1 VQTKLKD
8 TQKVKRHR
16 ESAEGLARRREGG
29 KLETH
34 TDQHTRINTHTH
46 THTHGCTRMYS
57 PPTDVFTHG
66 CIQTSPT
73 LPPSP
78 ACASRMQKRNEKTH
92 KPTTQG
98 PPPPAPLS
106 TTYLCALTKQ
116 TSNEKRENKIV
127 VTAGCVVLL
136 RLTRG
141 EINHRYGGRAIDM
154 VHKSLSLEETKH
166 GEHAQSD
173 QREAGGDR
181 AG

>member
-1 VQTKLKD
+1 MYL
-8 TQKVKRHR
+8 
-16 ESAEGLARRREGG
+16 
-29 KLETH
+29 H
-34 TDQHTRINTHTH
+34 TDVYKPLPHSLPALPAPQGCRNETKQHTNL
-46 THTHGCTRMYS
+46 
-57 PPTDVFTHG
+57 
-66 CIQTSPT
+66 
-73 LPPSP
+73 LPKALP
-78 ACASRMQKRNEKTH
+78 
-92 KPTTQG
+92 

-127 VTAGCVVLL
+127 VTAGCVVVLL